1 MSMEQDISLALQRR
15 AFEMQFEELW
25 RSYSKMEEEV
35 RNLRAESKQK
45 GEAGI
50 GTTGRKRNM
59 LIVTLRFPVR
69 FLSRQKSRVSSHRIM
84 KNWNPG
90 QAKMVLTVYG

>member
-59 LIVTLRFPVR
+59 LIVTLRIPVR
-69 FLSRQKSRVSSHRIM
+69 FLSRLKSRVSSHRIM
-84 KNWNPG
+84 KGN
-90 QAKMVLTVYG
+90 ASR